1 MFDKLKNKI
10 EDKIEKECQP
20 LIYNPSDG
28 YTYSDYREIMIE
40 NHRRLWK
47 WIMWRTII
55 ERSKQEKYNYFTH
68 YDIDNIKENC
78 FLCEY
83 VAQEKLGM
91 CINCPVRWRICGKR
105 NSLYRKWFR
114 CFNTEWIKSAYYAW
128 RISRVREKKEK

>member
-1 MFDKLKNKI
+1 MFDKLKEKI
-10 EDKIEKECQP
+10 EAKIEKECKP

-28 YTYSDYREIMIE
+28 DTYREVMIE

-55 ERSKQEKYNYFTH
+55 GKWKEAKYNYFTH

-83 VAQEKLGM
+83 VFQERLGL
-91 CINCPVRWRICGKR
+91 CYRCPVKWKLCGER
-105 NSLYRKWFR
+105 NSLYKKWYA
-114 CFNTEWIKSAYYAW
+114 CLSTEWIESAYYAW
-128 RISRVREKKEK
+128 RISRVREKKEE